1 MLIPVSSSAKFIM
14 WPIIMSIGQS
24 RVNFLQKPAGGLNT
38 PMGAHS
44 ELPYVFRLK
53 LGFDRV
59 DERRRA
65 VAQAFFSGIFPI
77 PQQIL
82 AEQ

>member
-1 MLIPVSSSAKFIM
+1 MLIPVSSSVNFIM
-14 WPIIMSIGQS
+14 WLIIIAIGQS
-24 RVNFLQKPAGGLNT
+24 RVNFLQKAVGGLNT
-38 PMGAHS
+38 PMSSHS
-44 ELPYVFRLK
+44 KLPDVFRLK

-65 VAQAFFSGIFPI
+65 VAQALSTGIFPI

-82 AEQ
+82 AKQ